1 MDLLKYLEPMKNL
14 PKRFSN
20 LAFWRDV
27 RKFKDEVVN
36 AFEYVDSWGTHI
48 EESISPLVK
57 SSDDVK
63 FKSLSLNNIAGFTFT
78 YVRKTG
84 LSGVYEIH
92 FTKSVVELPLDK
104 FSTNAIIIAQCIAL
118 TSTSTQDSFNII
130 CPVLLYTEN
139 GKCML
144 RLHDGYNCYIPTSDA
159 TPRNINIAL
168 WYVG

>member
-27 RKFKDEVVN
+27 RKFKDVVVN

-57 SSDDVK
+57 VTDDVQ
-63 FKSLSLNNIAGFTFT
+63 FKSLLLNNIDGFTFT
-78 YVRKTG
+78 YVRKSG
-84 LSGVYEIH
+84 LSGVYGIH
-92 FTKSVVELPLDK
+92 FTEDVVELPLNK
-104 FSTNAIIIAQCIAL
+104 FSTNANVVVQFSAYTD
-118 TSTSTQDSFNII
+118 TSTINRFTLIF
-130 CPVLLYTEN
+130 PALLYTEN

-144 RLHDGYNCYIPTSDA
+144 RLHDSYNCYIPTSDV
-159 TPRNINIAL
+159 TPLNTSISL
-168 WYVG
+168 WYIG

>member
-57 SSDDVK
+57 VTDDVTMK
-63 FKSLSLNNIAGFTFT
+63 GLSLNNIDGFTFT
-78 YVRKTG
+78 YVHKTDV
-84 LSGVYEIH
+84 SGVYEIH
-92 FTKSVVELPLDK
+92 FTKGVIELPLDK
-104 FSTNAIIIAQCIAL
+104 FSTNAIVIAQCWAD
-118 TSTSTQDSFNII
+118 TSSSAQEPFDII
-130 CPVLLYTEN
+130 CPALLYPEN

-144 RLHDGYNCYIPTSDA
+144 HLSDNYNCYIPTSEE
-159 TPRNINIAL
+159 TPRERNIVL